1 MYAVEY
7 TWISEPMP
15 VITRIMIADSGSSAS
30 ANAAVKSPEVIQV
43 NTCWLIVRASGSSAT
58 RLQTIASDTT
68 NAPAIAAH
76 ASAPAAALLRR
87 RPKAAFSRNPTN
99 GSSGISRSIKRFLP
113 FQLRERIGV
122 ERFPIPEQRDDD
134 RQADRSFGGRN
145 GHHKKHDDLPVARS
159 HRPPEGDERQVDG
172 IQHDLDR
179 QQ

>member
-58 RLQTIASDTT
+58 RHQTIASDTT
-68 NAPAIAAH
+68 KAPAIAAH
-76 ASAPAAALLRR
+76 ASAPEAALLRR
-87 RPKAAFSRNPTN
+87 RPKVTFSRNPMN
-99 GSSGISRSIKRFLP
+99 GSSGISRSIKCNHEGTKTRRRSTLLRVLVFSWPSFLP

-134 RQADRSFGGRN
+134 RQ
-145 GHHKKHDDLPVARS
+145 
-159 HRPPEGDERQVDG
+159 
-172 IQHDLDR
+172 
-179 QQ
+179 